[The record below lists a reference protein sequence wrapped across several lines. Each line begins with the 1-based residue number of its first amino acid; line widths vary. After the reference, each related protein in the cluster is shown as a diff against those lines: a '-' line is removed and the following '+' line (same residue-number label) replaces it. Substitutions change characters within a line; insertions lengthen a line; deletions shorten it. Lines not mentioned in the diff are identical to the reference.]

1 MLTMDRVKTISK
13 LAVPL
18 SISISANMVM
28 SLIDIAMVG
37 KLGYRAIAAV
47 GLAAF
52 SYTLFLSFV
61 GGIASAVQGIVARRR
76 GEGSAEARC
85 LPLNGGLFLAL
96 AIGIPVTAICYTFA
110 PFFYSMLSSD
120 PEVTRIGVP
129 YLRMLY
135 LAIPAW
141 GMHMAF
147 KGHWN
152 GIEKSNVYM
161 WIVLFMNVLH
171 IAINYVFIFGKFGV
185 TGMGATGAAFGSVV
199 SLYAAGLVNF
209 LLVFLLHPRKDGFLT
224 ARPDKGVLS
233 RVIKLSI
240 PATTQELFYSSGYI
254 LFFFMVGKVGTTEL
268 AVINVQVRV
277 SMILLIVAASLGMAS
292 ATLVSKTVGE
302 GDPEAAAQ
310 WGWDSGKLAVIVSV
324 ILGLPLVLF
333 PREVLSIFLHDP
345 RALELAIVPFQIL
358 GGSAGFG
365 SLIWVF
371 AYTLYS
377 VGDGSRV
384 VMVSFCTQWLF
395 FLPAVWVVGPYLHYG
410 LLEIS
415 FVQLAYGLLSTILIT
430 TIWANGRWKRI
441 RI

>member
-1 MLTMDRVKTISK
+1 MLTVDRVKTISK
-13 LAVPL
+13 LAAPL
-18 SISISANMVM
+18 SISISASMVM

-37 KLGYRAIAAV
+37 RLGHTAIAAV

-52 SYTLFLSFV
+52 SYTLFLAFV
-61 GGIASAVQGIVARRR
+61 GGIAAAVQGIVARRR
-76 GEGSAEARC
+76 GEGSPEARC
-85 LPLNGGLFLAL
+85 LPLNGGLLLAL
-96 AIGIPVTAICYTFA
+96 VIGIPISALCYTFA
-110 PFFYSMLSSD
+110 PFLYSMLSSD

-152 GIEKSNVYM
+152 GVEKSNIYM
-161 WIVLFMNVLH
+161 WVVLFMNVMH
-171 IAINYVFIFGKFGV
+171 IAVNFVFITGRFGAPA
-185 TGMGATGAAFGSVV
+185 MGATGAAFGSVS
-199 SLYAAGLVNF
+199 SLYVACFINF
-209 LLVFLLHPRKDGFLT
+209 VIAFYFHRRKDGFLT
-224 ARPDKGVLS
+224 AIPGRGVLS
-233 RVIKLSI
+233 RIVKLGV
-240 PATTQELFYSSGYI
+240 PATTQEVFFSAGYI
-254 LFFFMVGKVGTTEL
+254 LFFFMVGKIGTTEL

-292 ATLVSKTVGE
+292 ATLVSRTVGE

-310 WGWDSGKLAVIVSV
+310 WGWDAGKLGVIVSV
-324 ILGLPLVLF
+324 ILGLPLVFF
-333 PREVLSIFLHDP
+333 PRAILSIFLHDP
-345 RALELAIVPFQIL
+345 HALEIAIVPFQLL

-395 FLPAVWVVGPYLHYG
+395 FLPAVWIVGPYLHYG

-415 FVQLAYGLLSTILIT
+415 FVQLAYGLLSTIMIT
-430 TIWANGRWKRI
+430 AIYANGRWKTLRI
-441 RI
+441 

>member
-37 KLGYRAIAAV
+37 KLGHQAIAAV

-76 GEGSAEARC
+76 GEGSSEARC
-85 LPLNGGLFLAL
+85 LPLNAGILLAL
-96 AIGIPVTAICYTFA
+96 GIGIPVAAICYTFA

-120 PEVTRIGVP
+120 PEVTKIGVP

-141 GMHMAF
+141 GLHMAF

-152 GIEKSNVYM
+152 GVEKSNVYM
-161 WIVLFMNVLH
+161 WIVMFMNVLH
-171 IAINYVFIFGKFGV
+171 IIVNYLFIFGNFGAPK
-185 TGMGATGAAFGSVV
+185 MGATGAAFGSVS
-199 SLYAAGLVNF
+199 SLYAAGLLNF
-209 LLVFLLHPRKDGFLT
+209 IIVFFLHKKQDGFLT
-224 ARPDKGVLS
+224 ARPDWGVLS
-233 RVIKLSI
+233 RIIKLSI

-292 ATLVSKTVGE
+292 ATLVSRTVGE
-302 GDPEAAAQ
+302 GDPNAAAQ
-310 WGWDSGKLAVIVSV
+310 WGWDAGKLAVLVSV
-324 ILGLPLVLF
+324 TLGLPLVLF
-333 PREVLSIFLHDP
+333 PRAILSIFLHNP
-345 RALELAIVPFQIL
+345 EAIEMAIVPFQIL

-377 VGDGSRV
+377 VGDGGRV
-384 VMVSFCTQWLF
+384 VLVSFCTQWLF

-430 TIWANGRWKRI
+430 AVWAQGRWKRI